1 VATKLS
7 LYNSAL
13 FRIKQRKL
21 ASLSA
26 GDPTRY
32 ALDDVYNETVA
43 YMLEQGLW
51 NFAQKTIA
59 IEASVEIQTEFG
71 FRNAFVQPD
80 DFVRL
85 ISISANPYL
94 WPPMVAG
101 QFQYEVASDGTPVWQ
116 ADCNP
121 LFVSYVS
128 NDAFY
133 GGDLS
138 RWTQTFADAVAWEL
152 AYRIAPPQTNQ
163 GDGDRGHLLKEKER
177 ALRNAKTKDSLNQS
191 NMQPPPGQLVMA
203 RRNYRN
209 RTLWE
214 R

>member
-1 VATKLS
+1 MATKLS
-7 LYNSAL
+7 LYNAAL

-21 ASLSA
+21 TSLSA
-26 GDPTRY
+26 SDPTRY
-32 ALDDVYNETVA
+32 ALDDVYNETFA

-51 NFAQKTIA
+51 NFAQRTIS
-59 IEASVEIQTEFG
+59 IESSLELQPSFG
-71 FRNAFVQPD
+71 FQNAFVQPD

-85 ISISANPYL
+85 ISISANAYL
-94 WPPMVAG
+94 WPPLVAG
-101 QFQYEVASDGTPVWQ
+101 QFQYEVASDGTAVWQ

-128 NDAFY
+128 NDTLY
-133 GGDLS
+133 GADLS
-138 RWTQTFADAVAWEL
+138 RWTQTFADAFAWEL
-152 AYRIAPPQTNQ
+152 AYRIAPPLTNM
-163 GDGDRGHLLKEKER
+163 GEGDRTHLLKEKER
-177 ALRNAKTKDSLNQS
+177 SLRNAKTKDSLNQS